1 MVGKGVF
8 PILVVFEKQVAI
20 IFELYCNLGLLG
32 LVLRKGIDVFL
43 DRYVLPNMDQVFLP
57 IIVSQGL
64 QDSDGRTDGLVFI
77 DTIKLS
83 ANCYKFV

>member
-1 MVGKGVF
+1 MESCQDYLMIGKGVF

-20 IFELYCNLGLLG
+20 IFELYYNLGLLG
-32 LVLRKGIDVFL
+32 LFLRKGIDVFL

-64 QDSDGRTDGLVFI
+64 QDSD
-77 DTIKLS
+77 
-83 ANCYKFV
+83 C